1 MRNLLS
7 AILLTGL
14 AGGALIAA
22 PAANADPAQCFYSHD
37 WDGWK
42 ATPDSRTIFIKVGVN
57 KIYRIDLARECPNLQ
72 APHAQLRTD
81 TPGNSAICTALDLN
95 LQVADGLGG
104 SKVSCIPSHIT
115 RLSPEEAAALPK
127 NLRP

>member
-14 AGGALIAA
+14 SAGALIAA
-22 PAANADPAQCFYSHD
+22 PAANAEPAQCFYSHD

-42 ATPDSRTIFIKVGVN
+42 ATPDSKTIFIKVGVN
-57 KIYRIDLARECPNLQ
+57 QIYRIDLARECLTLQ
-72 APHAQLRTD
+72 APRAQLLTD

-95 LQVADGLGG
+95 LRVADGLGG
-104 SKVSCIPSHIT
+104 SKVSCIPSDLH
-115 RLSPEEAAALPK
+115 RLSKEEAAALPK

>member
-7 AILLTGL
+7 ALLLTGL
-14 AGGALIAA
+14 AAGALAAA
-22 PAANADPAQCFYSHD
+22 PAARADSAQCFYSHD

-42 ATPDSRTIFIKVGVN
+42 ATPDSKTIFIKVGVN
-57 KIYRIDLARECPNLQ
+57 KIYRIDLARACPDLQ
-72 APHAQLRTD
+72 APYAHLITD
-81 TPGNSAICTALDLN
+81 TPDNSAICSAIDLN
-95 LQVADGLGG
+95 LRVSDNGG
-104 SKVSCIPSHIT
+104 SRVSCIPSHIT